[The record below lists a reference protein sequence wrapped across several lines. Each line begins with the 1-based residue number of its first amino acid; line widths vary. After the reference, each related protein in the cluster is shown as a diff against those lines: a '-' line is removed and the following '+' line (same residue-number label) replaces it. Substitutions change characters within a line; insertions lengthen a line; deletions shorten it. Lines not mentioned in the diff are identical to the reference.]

1 MSSAMIGEKVSR
13 NQAIDGLKSISMI
26 MVILL
31 HATGYGIKNMDI
43 EPLKTKKIWYLVEV
57 PQEVEINTQAGLI
70 MQYQINGKTYNV
82 KIR

>member
-1 MSSAMIGEKVSR
+1 
-13 NQAIDGLKSISMI
+13 
-26 MVILL
+26 
-31 HATGYGIKNMDI
+31 MDI
-43 EPLKTKKIWYLVEV
+43 EQLKTKKIWYLVEV